1 MLQSKFPHHTYIST
15 STKKESFIFTLLAKK
30 TMEKRFVKETVF
42 MEEAGNIL
50 ACSMRSDGG
59 ERVKSSALYYLNA
72 WNRLAAFVP
81 KIIIHSKYFP
91 NSDWLKAHA

>member
-1 MLQSKFPHHTYIST
+1 
-15 STKKESFIFTLLAKK
+15 
-30 TMEKRFVKETVF
+30 MEKRFVTEIVF
-42 MEEAGNIL
+42 MEGAGNIL

-81 KIIIHSKYFP
+81 DK
-91 NSDWLKAHA
+91 

>member
-1 MLQSKFPHHTYIST
+1 
-15 STKKESFIFTLLAKK
+15 
-30 TMEKRFVKETVF
+30 MEKRFVKEIVF

-81 KIIIHSKYFP
+81 DKLAWISFDYFESLLLLTEGVLTTRSNRMKFRLP
-91 NSDWLKAHA
+91 DE

>member
-1 MLQSKFPHHTYIST
+1 
-15 STKKESFIFTLLAKK
+15 
-30 TMEKRFVKETVF
+30 MEKRFVKETVF

-59 ERVKSSALYYLNA
+59 ERLKSSALYYLNA

-81 KIIIHSKYFP
+81 KIIIHSKYFS
-91 NSDWLKAHA
+91 NSDWLKAYA

>member
-1 MLQSKFPHHTYIST
+1 MQSKFPHRTYSSISA
-15 STKKESFIFTLLAKK
+15 KKESFIFTLLAKK
-30 TMEKRFVKETVF
+30 TREKRFVKEIVF

-59 ERVKSSALYYLNA
+59 ARDKLSALYYLNA

-81 KIIIHSKYFP
+81 DK
-91 NSDWLKAHA
+91 

>member
-15 STKKESFIFTLLAKK
+15 SAKKESFIFTLLAKK
-30 TMEKRFVKETVF
+30 TMKKRFVKEIVF

-50 ACSMRSDGG
+50 AFSMRSDGG

-81 KIIIHSKYFP
+81 NIIIHSKYFP